1 MEHHFE
7 KKIERTDLPLN
18 NRGRFSIRNM
28 ANKMA
33 FAEYGDIRGGQ
44 MRLQVLIDIIET
56 RRAVQVHG
64 APGPTAVITCEEKV
78 LQDMKDCVAGRLDFA
93 DPVGSGDSFSKRYQK
108 SGNAGKILTALKVS
122 GNETKEYK
130 ISPAGLIKTAEFGS
144 SGGSGSGSENTD
156 LFEGAACWVGAFR
169 YSLNQAIQDDYRCTL
184 ADFQSVARHVETKE
198 SMEDIHQYLMDNP
211 DWMQS
216 SIRTANALYADVR
229 YRNTSF
235 HWYHGN
241 DFVKAINA
249 HFKDVNDREDRPFAD
264 INKWTPA
271 DIWLC
276 DCAIS
281 SPLTTFEEYFAGWN
295 NLLMELVNQKKL
307 IGVSLKKVTANSAR
321 IERTNMGEE
330 RPRKNFI
337 SCGSNSLYGSM
348 DTYFDGSGF
357 NMQMR
362 DTSGKGNTWQGEIL
376 GGSAFGA
383 GAKGGKVGGGI
394 LNRILES
401 VYGEGNGCF
410 RNHDV
415 DSAKRAA
422 HGSTLDQSIY
432 DLADRNKGVVVMGD
446 RGNLYKHRNTSRTR
460 VTEEL
465 TMERVQS
472 ADNKDRMHKHQ
483 WKFSKFLG
491 LEVVDIV
498 MSGTSQE
505 RNDVS
510 SRLYQYAASRSDK
523 SAPFLKVSS

>member
-1 MEHHFE
+1 
-7 KKIERTDLPLN
+7 
-18 NRGRFSIRNM
+18 M
-28 ANKMA
+28 ANNMS
-33 FAEYGDIRGGQ
+33 FAEYGDIRDGQ
-44 MRLQVLIDIIET
+44 MRLATLINIIEE
-56 RRAVQVHG
+56 RRAVPVTG
-64 APGPTAVITCEEKV
+64 SAGPNAVITCSSDILK
-78 LQDMKDCVAGRLDFA
+78 DMQDCVDGRLDFD
-93 DPVGSGDSFSKRYQK
+93 DPIGSRDSFSKRYQK
-108 SGNAGKILTALKVS
+108 RGNEGKILTALKVV

-130 ISPAGLIKTAEFGS
+130 ISPAGLVKTAEFGS
-144 SGGSGSGSENTD
+144 TGGSGAGAENTD

-169 YSLNQAIQDDYRCTL
+169 YSLNSPIQDDYRCTL
-184 ADFQSVARHVETKE
+184 EDFRGVRNHVETKE
-198 SMEDIHQYLMDNP
+198 SMQDIHQYLMDNP

-241 DFVKAINA
+241 AFVQAIND
-249 HFKDVNDREDRPFAD
+249 HWKVVNDREEKPFSD
-264 INKWTPA
+264 VNKWTPA

-281 SPLTTFEEYFAGWN
+281 SPVTTFEEYFAGWN
-295 NLLMELVNQKKL
+295 TLLMELVTQKKL
-307 IGVSLKKVTANSAR
+307 IGVSLKKVTSNSAR
-321 IERTNMGEE
+321 LERTNMGEA
-330 RPRKNFI
+330 RPTKSFV
-337 SCGSNSLYGSM
+337 SCGANSMFGSI
-348 DTYFDGSGF
+348 DTYFDGQGF
-357 NMQMR
+357 KMQMR
-362 DTSGKGNTWQGEIL
+362 DTSGKGNTWQGEIV

-383 GAKGGKVGGGI
+383 GAKGGRVGGGV
-394 LNRILES
+394 LNRILEA

-432 DLADRNKGVVVMGD
+432 NLADRNKGVVVMGD

-460 VTEEL
+460 VSEEL

-472 ADNKDRMHKHQ
+472 ADNKDRAKKHQ

-498 MSGTSQE
+498 MSGTSAE

-510 SRLYQYAASRSDK
+510 SRLYQYAASRTDK

>member
-1 MEHHFE
+1 
-7 KKIERTDLPLN
+7 
-18 NRGRFSIRNM
+18 M
-28 ANKMA
+28 ANNMS
-33 FAEYGDIRGGQ
+33 FDGYGDIHNGQ
-44 MRLQVLIDIIET
+44 MRLATLVNIIEQ
-56 RRAVQVHG
+56 RRAVPVSG
-64 APGPTAVITCEEKV
+64 SAGPSAVITCEEHV
-78 LQDMKDCVAGRLDFA
+78 LKDMKLCVAGKLDFN
-93 DPVGSGDSFSKRYQK
+93 DPIGSGDTFTKRYK
-108 SGNAGKILTALKVS
+108 KRGNAGKILTALKVS
-122 GNETKEYK
+122 GSETKEYK
-130 ISPAGLIKTAEFGS
+130 ISPAGIVKTKELGS
-144 SGGSGSGSENTD
+144 SGGMGAGAENTD

-169 YSLNQAIQDDYRCTL
+169 YTLNQPIQDDYRCTL
-184 ADFQSVARHVETKE
+184 EDFRGVRNHVETKE

-241 DFVKAINA
+241 DFVQAIND
-249 HFKDVNDREDRPFAD
+249 HWKVVNDREEKPFAD
-264 INKWTPA
+264 VNKWTPA

-281 SPLTTFEEYFAGWN
+281 SPVTTFEEYFAGWN
-295 NLLMELVNQKKL
+295 NLLMELVTQKKL
-307 IGVSLKKVTANSAR
+307 IGVSLKKVTSNSAR
-321 IERTNMGEE
+321 LERTNMGEA
-330 RPRKNFI
+330 RPRKSFV
-337 SCGSNSLYGSM
+337 SCGANSMFGSI
-348 DTYFDGSGF
+348 DTYFDGQGF
-357 NMQMR
+357 KMQMR
-362 DTSGKGNTWQGEIL
+362 DSSGKGNTWQGEIT

-383 GAKGGKVGGGI
+383 GAKGGRVGGGV
-394 LNRILES
+394 LNRILEA

-415 DSAKRAA
+415 DGTKRAA
-422 HGSTLDQSIY
+422 HGNTLDQSIY
-432 DLADRNKGVVVMGD
+432 DLANRNKGVVVMGD

-460 VTEEL
+460 VSEEL

-472 ADNKDRMHKHQ
+472 ADNKDRAKKHQ

-498 MSGTSQE
+498 MSGTSAE

-510 SRLYQYAASRSDK
+510 SRLYQYAASRTDK